1 MRPAN
6 AVDMALHVDDILD
19 QRESLATPFVGS
31 VALHVSIVG
40 AFILLSWQH
49 EHNREMWGSPTPA
62 GGGSVAI
69 NSVKTIPLPP
79 RQGRVNPVAN
89 NTESRVPQAP
99 PEKEVKRRTLPPPP
113 DAIPLKSRTLPKPS
127 RTETAQE
134 KYRPPEP
141 HRQNQIYSPEAPAL
155 TSKMFAK
162 PGSAGAV
169 GVDQNSVLGNRFGAY
184 AALLMQRV
192 ADKWHTTG
200 LEGIR
205 APIAI
210 VSVDI
215 SRNGMIRNPRLV
227 QTSGNYQLDTSAQRA
242 VVEAAPFPPL
252 PPEYEHD
259 VVNVNFV
266 FQLQR

>member
-1 MRPAN
+1 MP
-6 AVDMALHVDDILD
+6 LHADDILD
-19 QRESLATPFVGS
+19 SRESLTTPFLGS
-31 VALHVSIVG
+31 IALHVSVAG
-40 AFILLSWQH
+40 AFILLSWQY
-49 EHNREMWGSPTPA
+49 EHSREMWGSATPA

-69 NSVKTIPLPP
+69 TSVKTLPLPA

-89 NTESRVPQAP
+89 NTESRIPQAP
-99 PEKEVKRRTLPPPP
+99 PEKEVKRRAPAP
-113 DAIPLKSRTLPKPS
+113 DRNAIALKSRTLPKPA
-127 RTETAQE
+127 RTETSNE

-141 HRQNQIYSPEAPAL
+141 RRPNQIYSTDAAAL
-155 TSKMFAK
+155 ASKMFAK

-200 LEGIR
+200 LEGVR

-215 SRNGMIRNPRLV
+215 FRNGAIRNPRLA

-259 VVNVNFV
+259 MVNVNFV

>member
-1 MRPAN
+1 MP
-6 AVDMALHVDDILD
+6 LHADDILD
-19 QRESLATPFVGS
+19 TRESLTTPFLGS
-31 VALHVSIVG
+31 IALHASVVG
-40 AFILLSWQH
+40 AFILLSWQYGH
-49 EHNREMWGSPTPA
+49 SREMWGSPTPA

-69 NSVKTIPLPP
+69 NSIKTLPLPP
-79 RQGRVNPVAN
+79 RHGRLNPVAN
-89 NTESRVPQAP
+89 NTESRLPQAP
-99 PEKEVKRRTLPPPP
+99 PEKEVKRRTPPPQP

-134 KYRPPEP
+134 KYRPQAQYRP
-141 HRQNQIYSPEAPAL
+141 NQIYTTEAPAL

-200 LEGIR
+200 LEGLR
-205 APIAI
+205 VPTAI

-215 SRNGMIRNPRLV
+215 FRNGTVRNPKLV